1 MADEKKKM
9 DVSITERRAKVD
21 DLWEGT
27 STLPESQRLS
37 PEAIAEGALPENV
50 PKNPALFAAETQKMD
65 TEQMWITMGP
75 QHPFSHGLW
84 TLRVKVDGEMVTD
97 AEPIVGY
104 LHRGWEKE
112 TENRSYPKIIP
123 MADRLCYAASMTYTH
138 LFCMTCEKA
147 LGLEVPEKAKYIRIV
162 ADEINRLQSHL
173 MWLAAV
179 GTDLGNFTAFL
190 WASRE
195 REFWMDMNIRLC
207 GARMTTN
214 YPRIGG
220 VRNDTPEIFDRDII
234 RLCDRFD
241 KMVWEIFGLI
251 DDNSTFTSRMIG
263 TGIITREQCANLGIT
278 GPAAR
283 GTGIDFDIR
292 RDDPYDNYDKMD
304 FDVPVSTAGDS
315 YARYLVRNEEML
327 QSTKI
332 IRQAMAKLRTMGKDE
347 PYRIKAPMNIP
358 AGRHFMHMED
368 PRGESLMYLVSDGT
382 DKPYRLK
389 VRSPIFVNV
398 SSSKSLLQGCRI
410 ADIPVIMAMI
420 DMCLGET
427 DR

>member
-1 MADEKKKM
+1 MMVDGSGKEGAGAEP
-9 DVSITERRAKVD
+9 TRAQVDAEQEFDRAIVEGKFDSVDMRKVLD
-21 DLWEGT
+21 
-27 STLPESQRLS
+27 
-37 PEAIAEGALPENV
+37 AEGGV
-50 PKNPALFAAETQKMD
+50 MD
-65 TEQMWITMGP
+65 MDKMWITMGP

-84 TLRVKVDGEMVTD
+84 TLIIQADGEIVTD
-97 AEPIVGY
+97 AIPIVGY

-112 TENRSYPKIIP
+112 TENRTYPKIIP

-138 LFCMTCEKA
+138 LYCMTVEKA
-147 LGLEVPEKAKYIRIV
+147 LDLEIPEKAKYIRIV

-179 GTDLGNFTAFL
+179 GTDMGNFTIFL

-220 VRNDTPEIFDRDII
+220 VRNDTPDIFDRDII
-234 RLCDRFD
+234 RCTEHFE
-241 KMVWEIFGLI
+241 KMIWEIIGLI
-251 DDNSTFTSRMIG
+251 DNSSIYQSRMVG

-283 GTGIDFDIR
+283 GTGVDFDAR
-292 RDDPYDNYDKMD
+292 RDDPYDNYDKVG
-304 FDVPVSTAGDS
+304 FEVPVLTAGDS
-315 YARYLVRNEEML
+315 YARYVVRMEEML
-327 QSTKI
+327 QSCIIIKDAMQKI
-332 IRQAMAKLRTMGKDE
+332 QALGKNS
-347 PYRIKAPMNIP
+347 PYRLKAPSRVP
-358 AGRHFMHMED
+358 AGRHFGRIED
-368 PRGESLMYLVSDGT
+368 CRGEAMMYLVSDGT

-389 VRSPIFVNV
+389 VRSPIFINV
-398 SSSKSLLQGCRI
+398 SASKPLVQGCRI